1 MGRGASFLPGI
12 LPGIARWLRPVREGR
27 SAIAL
32 VFMAGVALGSGLAQT
47 RTVSFQLKPKQPQTL
62 VVPLEKNQTVLVH
75 LHLQGGIIGVAE
87 KAPDGSSRPMWQI
100 DLGRGAALTYGM
112 GGSNPGNYTLEITS
126 FERERLAEVSVEIDA
141 SAPVSQS
148 STDLRDAEDLLA
160 NAEMIRR
167 HWPGAPA
174 KVDANQLYDR
184 ALTLAAKLADTPL
197 KRLILTQ
204 KARYLLFGQNNF
216 TGAEALLEQAVALP
230 PADDAAQQALAWKTL
245 SSVRYDLGKYQPAIK
260 AGLSARDLYRQ
271 TGDLYWQGIVLGN
284 LSSVYGEIGQNADAL
299 ATAQEALKDAQEE
312 RDTAGIV
319 YCLSQ
324 LAGLYQ
330 QQGDL
335 ENALRT
341 FYQGLAWVSEIGYA
355 PLVEAEIQKD
365 LGDFYT
371 QIGDWEQASQA
382 LQRCIELEKGKNDPV
397 SLEARGLL
405 AAAMQHQGKLR
416 EAVAEDTAAIEI
428 ACSLTLK
435 QDEAGLLLKRASVQ
449 LALRHPSS
457 AQADIKAAGAL
468 ATDLASLPLQVETE
482 VALGDALLS
491 ANPEEAA
498 AAYRDAL
505 QLAESAGER
514 EEQSLTL
521 AGLAR
526 AFENEGKLE
535 DAAASIEA
543 ALKIVETS
551 RGSLASRE
559 LQVTYFSLHRTWYE
573 LAVDICMQLN
583 SRYPAK
589 EYAAQAFAYTER
601 ARARSLLDTLD
612 STGYNNTIPV
622 SPNLREAYA
631 LNQREVTEQQALL
644 VHSAEPAGGAVAAKL
659 HQLYREQENL
669 ESQMPSDERLSS
681 LLGGETADVAQ
692 IQQLLLEKHSILL
705 SYWVGER
712 HSYRWSITPGGIS
725 VEALPPSDRLERVM
739 LPLEHMLQGRR
750 PVPKSGEDISGYIL
764 QERAFETQ
772 LQTGLSRAGSM
783 LLSRIP
789 KAAHTVFVVGDGC
802 LMPLPFAALRV
813 SDDAGV
819 SYALRKYNFFQEPSA
834 SVAVYLKQHSVKEQ
848 ALHITIFADPVFSL
862 SDPRLAAHAQPHSA
876 SSHLLFANMPRLIG
890 STEEARYVS
899 QDAPRGA
906 VTLKTGFNAAP
917 SEVRDLSA
925 KDAVILHFATH
936 TITVSGHPEITGIA
950 LSMWNPEGKEQDGV
964 FWLKDIYALHLPSAL
979 VVLSGCGTDTQDSD
993 SGEGLNNLAYA
1004 FFFAGAHSV
1013 VGSLWTVDDSAASGL
1028 MGIFYRELLLKHERA
1043 DEALREAQL
1052 KMLANPQTESPT
1064 AWASFVLEGWP
1075 AAFPIEQ
1082 NSAEGALSQASLS
1095 MKGK

>member
-1 MGRGASFLPGI
+1 MRRGASFLPGI
-12 LPGIARWLRPVREGR
+12 AQRRRTIERVR

-32 VFMAGVALGSGLAQT
+32 AVMSGVVLGNGLAQA
-47 RTVSFQLKPKQPQTL
+47 RTVSLQLKPGQSQTL
-62 VVPLEKNQTVLVH
+62 VVPLERNQTVLLH
-75 LHLQGGIIGVAE
+75 LHLQGGIIGVAQ
-87 KAPDGSSRPMWQI
+87 KAPDGSSRPLWPI

-126 FERERLAEVSVEIDA
+126 LEHERLAEVSVEIDA
-141 SAPVSQS
+141 SAPVNQS

-160 NAEMIRR
+160 NAELIRR
-167 HWPGAPA
+167 HRPGAPA
-174 KVDANQLYDR
+174 GVDAAQLYDR
-184 ALTLAAKLADTPL
+184 AIALAAKLDDTPL

-204 KARYLLFGQNNF
+204 NARYLLFGQSSF

-230 PADDAAQQALAWKTL
+230 PANDAAQQALAWKTL
-245 SSVRYDLGKYQPAIK
+245 SSARYDLGEYQPAIK
-260 AGLSARDLYRQ
+260 AGLAALDLYRQ
-271 TGDLYWQGIVLGN
+271 TGDLYWQGVVLGN

-299 ATAQEALKDAQEE
+299 ATAQEALKDAQ
-312 RDTAGIV
+312 DQHDAAGVV

-335 ENALRT
+335 ESALRT

-371 QIGDWEQASQA
+371 QIGDWEQASHA
-382 LQRCIELEKGKNDPV
+382 LQRCIELEQGKNDPV

-405 AAAMQHQGKLR
+405 AAAMQHRGKPG

-428 ACSLTLK
+428 ARSLALK
-435 QDEAGLLLKRASVQ
+435 QDEAGLLLNRASVQ
-449 LALRHPSS
+449 LALHHPSP
-457 AQADIKAAGAL
+457 AQMDITAAEAL
-468 ATDLASLPLQVETE
+468 ATELASLPLQVETE

-498 AAYRDAL
+498 AAYRKAL
-505 QLAESAGER
+505 QLAESTGER
-514 EEQSLTL
+514 EDQSVAL

-526 AFENEGKLE
+526 AFESKGQLE
-535 DAAASIEA
+535 DAATSIEA

-551 RGSLASRE
+551 RGSLANRE
-559 LQVTYFSLHRTWYE
+559 LQVTYFSLHRSWYE

-583 SRYPAK
+583 RRYPAK

-612 STGYNNTIPV
+612 SSGYNTTIPLPK
-622 SPNLREAYA
+622 SLREAYA

-644 VHSAEPAGGAVAAKL
+644 VHSAEPAHKAVAAKL
-659 HQLYREQENL
+659 QQLYREQENL
-669 ESQMPSDERLSS
+669 ESQMPSDGRLRS
-681 LLGGETADVAQ
+681 LLGGQAMDVAQ
-692 IQQLLLEKHSILL
+692 IQQQLLEKDSMLL
-705 SYWVGER
+705 SYWIGES
-712 HSYRWSITPGGIS
+712 HSYRWSITSGGVS
-725 VEALPPSDRLERVM
+725 VEGLPSRDRLERTM
-739 LPLEHMLQGRR
+739 LPLENMLQRRR
-750 PVPKSGEDISGYIL
+750 PVPVAGEDIAGYASR
-764 QERAFETQ
+764 ETAFETQ
-772 LQTGLSRAGSM
+772 LQNGLSHAGSM
-783 LLSRIP
+783 LLSRLP
-789 KAAHTVFVVGDGC
+789 RDAHTVFVVGDGC

-813 SDDAGV
+813 SDGAKI

-848 ALHITIFADPVFSL
+848 AAHITVFADPVFSL
-862 SDPRLAAHAQPHSA
+862 SDPRLAAHAQPKSDI
-876 SSHLLFANMPRLIG
+876 SHLLFANMPRLTG
-890 STEEARYVS
+890 STEEARYIS
-899 QDAPRGA
+899 RYAPSGA

-917 SEVRDLSA
+917 SQVRDLSE
-925 KDAVILHFATH
+925 KDALILHFATH
-936 TITVSGHPEITGIA
+936 TVTVSGHPEITGIA

-964 FWLKDIYALHLPSAL
+964 FWLKDIYALHLSSAL
-979 VVLSGCGTDTQDSD
+979 VVLSGCGTDKQDTD

-1013 VGSLWTVDDSAASGL
+1013 VGSLWTVDDNAASRL
-1028 MGIFYRELLLKHERA
+1028 MGGFYRGLLLQQKRA
-1043 DEALREAQL
+1043 DVALREAQL
-1052 KMLANPQTESPT
+1052 KMLADPQTQSPT

-1075 AAFPIEQ
+1075 TAYPIEENSTEGAFPP
-1082 NSAEGALSQASLS
+1082 ASRPV
-1095 MKGK
+1095 KGK